1 MTRINV
7 ALITTMTADE
17 IKDKVVSLTLA
28 SMLFS
33 PLKELATDLLNVYIP
48 KINPKEAARIRM
60 VPKIVRILFLFFV
73 EVKTPQFSQ
82 ITSLGSGARRTL
94 ICFPSIFNT
103 SSLIG
108 KPIILLKSIISCY
121 QNEKFYDSKTSI
133 SCILV

>member
-7 ALITTMTADE
+7 ALIKTMTADE

-28 SMLFS
+28 SMVFS

-73 EVKTPQFSQ
+73 EVRTPQFSQ
-82 ITSLGSGARRTL
+82 ITSLGSGARWTL
-94 ICFPSIFNT
+94 ICFPSNFNT
-103 SSLIG
+103 LSPIG
-108 KPIILLKSIISCY
+108 KPILLLKSIISCY